1 LLLPARMIGAEV
13 QVILPV
19 ELAHKLPEASVPREP
34 TNAVVAFD
42 PAQYQIQHEGTS
54 FRVEVKAPFQVLRP
68 GDAPLPLFAAPV
80 HLLESRVEPAEAVP
94 GRVIAISNRLGLFT
108 QRSGEATLHLAYRVP
123 VLNREGKKR
132 AQIPILLQPS
142 GSVRLESP
150 RTDLEVLTGSLW
162 TKTAAGKTTTYDI
175 GTAGEES
182 VTIEWRDPGDG
193 TMPAPEGPGD
203 HSKEF
208 YGIGLKRAQN
218 LTIIN
223 SDGSCTHFAEFEVP
237 VAQAEDFRLKLP
249 AKARLIS
256 VSINGAEVTAPVVEQ
271 QMCRLRLPKREG
283 QQLIH
288 RLSFRI
294 AYPGMPLG
302 FVGLAELTLPEL
314 FQTAA
319 TLEWV
324 VALPNSFET
333 QVVASG
339 LEGQKS
345 TPDLSRFGDYG
356 RLVQAHSYTYL
367 AKDLAPPAAVNLS
380 LKYRQMVP
388 GINEGL

>member
-1 LLLPARMIGAEV
+1 MIGAEV

-302 FVGLAELTLPEL
+302 FVGLAGVLALVMPFVVLRAVGGTVLIIAAAAAARGLLAERTRA
-314 FQTAA
+314 TAA
-319 TLEWV
+319 GA
-324 VALPNSFET
+324 ALTAWS
-333 QVVASG
+333 
-339 LEGQKS
+339 
-345 TPDLSRFGDYG
+345 
-356 RLVQAHSYTYL
+356 
-367 AKDLAPPAAVNLS
+367 LS
-380 LKYRQMVP
+380 LPFRVTDDF
-388 GINEGL
+388 GINLDVTPARESRTTRDGFIEH